1 MVLRAIG
8 VLNPSSPG
16 PEETPALRFSGT
28 GRYVA
33 DVGDRPRLL
42 ASRSEQGYTSSAI
55 EALPAEPEAVSE
67 EEQASITRAVRQ
79 GEQERLRREWRR
91 TRATINGELDRL
103 SAAVSL
109 DPGARS
115 GVRAVR
121 RSTDALGRRLGFG

>member
-1 MVLRAIG
+1 VTGAIDF
-8 VLNPSSPG
+8 SSSVAGGSGLSRPF
-16 PEETPALRFSGT
+16 ALLGAA
-28 GRYVA
+28 RYVA
-33 DVGDRPRLL
+33 GVGDRPRLL

-67 EEQASITRAVRQ
+67 EEQAALTRAVRNA
-79 GEQERLRREWRR
+79 ERERLLREWRQ

-109 DPGARS
+109 DHGQRS